1 MTITPEQARE
11 LRDGIRNT
19 PWRAIKSDFK
29 IDPTGIVR
37 DAEDETIG
45 AAEGGHVDPDFTHGQ
60 ADLIAAAPGMAETI
74 AGMEWEWAVQHQE
87 GETWHYVHSWRKSL
101 SEAEWDLRKNK
112 GWSPDSTF
120 RIVRRLVSSPE
131 VVDGE

>member
-1 MTITPEQARE
+1 MTITP
-11 LRDGIRNT
+11 D
-19 PWRAIKSDFK
+19 
-29 IDPTGIVR
+29 
-37 DAEDETIG
+37 
-45 AAEGGHVDPDFTHGQ
+45 Q
-60 ADLIAAAPGMAETI
+60 ADRMKQAATSVPWSVHIDSNDVDEIYIYSDDGNMCIGIDLRGSYFTSHDLNLAAAAPDMAETI

-120 RIVRRLVSSPE
+120 RLVRRLASSPE
-131 VVDGE
+131 VVEGEQ